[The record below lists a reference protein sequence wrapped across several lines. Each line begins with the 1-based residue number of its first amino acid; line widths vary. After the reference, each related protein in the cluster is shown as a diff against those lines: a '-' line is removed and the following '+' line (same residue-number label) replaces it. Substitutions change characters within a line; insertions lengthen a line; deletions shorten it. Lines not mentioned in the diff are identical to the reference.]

1 MHLKFELKYV
11 QYMLATTVVFML
23 FFFSAVAPDVM
34 RHDGACQRW
43 AEENGQKICKIY
55 SWTNAAAAAEV
66 KHQLRR
72 QVLEEG
78 VLDKVAKSQSDEWAA
93 SGAWQSGST
102 AVNVRNAMMKQ
113 KALGL
118 HKSYWYDKQ
127 QYSTNQLEEPAVL
140 AMKGKQMVAG
150 LQRNYLPIE
159 AAMKMVVADN
169 ARPSGYSISRRF

>member
-1 MHLKFELKYV
+1 M
-11 QYMLATTVVFML
+11 TVPA
-23 FFFSAVAPDVM
+23 S
-34 RHDGACQRW
+34 DGRKRTA
-43 AEENGQKICKIY
+43 KICKIY

-66 KHQLRR
+66 KHQLR
-72 QVLEEG
+72 QALEG
-78 VLDKVAKSQSDEWAA
+78 VPADRSPEVSQTNGRQAHGNVACGQLARDDE
-93 SGAWQSGST
+93 
-102 AVNVRNAMMKQ
+102 Q

-169 ARPSGYSISRRF
+169 ARLWYSSVDVLTRSHPTRKWAKAAQRRLS